1 MLVPSPSKPC
11 FALPIRKQA
20 SLKYYFDSTKW
31 VFSSIKNGYSL
42 SPPNVN
48 ILLLTYS
55 IVNYEIPF
63 PFFRASRPEA
73 GNNEF
78 SRISKVKI

>member
-1 MLVPSPSKPC
+1 MVIP
-11 FALPIRKQA
+11 
-20 SLKYYFDSTKW
+20 
-31 VFSSIKNGYSL
+31 
-42 SPPNVN
+42 PPNVN